1 MPARGA
7 PAAARQEF
15 IHLITSVHAA
25 NANPTPDWS
34 SAIYFFMCWI
44 LPHRRSRSRAYFDEP
59 LGLWRS
65 FCRRCGTPLLREK
78 DGKWRR
84 EA

>member
-7 PAAARQEF
+7 PAAAEQKF
-15 IHLITSVHAA
+15 IPLITSVHAA
-25 NANPTPDWS
+25 NANPTLDWS
-34 SAIYFFMCWI
+34 SAIFFLCWI
-44 LPHRRSRSRAYFDEP
+44 LRHRRSRSRAYFDP
-59 LGLWRS
+59 SVGLWRG
-65 FCRRCGTPLLREK
+65 FCRRCGKPLLREK